1 MSIKPIPAVFHAASM
16 SIMAYGFMSLGTI
29 TADEW
34 ISKQTGGHWQFLTI
48 LGLAAAWITI
58 ALSLL
63 GDLFPSF
70 QTAAWITIA
79 LSLLG
84 DLFPSFQSINGIK
97 RSLLM
102 ISLPVSVIVSGIYW
116 TLMLAFPHLI
126 LPPVEAPLEPVE
138 PSSAPEAP
146 QFYRIPLKM
155 DLALHLAPSASLILD
170 FFVLERKYTTRQLK
184 TQAPFLAAL
193 AAASYATWAEY
204 CASKNGAFPYPFLT
218 ISPFHIR
225 VVIYGVTTLL
235 AYLSLL
241 GLNSVHPRRAL
252 ATGVDAIQKPLSPK
266 AFSN

>member
-16 SIMAYGFMSLGTI
+16 SIMAYGFVSLGTI
-29 TADEW
+29 ASDEW

-63 GDLFPSF
+63 GDLFPS
-70 QTAAWITIA
+70 
-79 LSLLG
+79 S
-84 DLFPSFQSINGIK
+84 QSINGVK

-102 ISLPVSVIVSGIYW
+102 ISLPVSIIVSGIYW

-126 LPPVEAPLEPVE
+126 LPPIEAPLEPVE

-155 DLALHLAPSASLILD
+155 DLALHLAPSVSLIVD

-184 TQAPFLAAL
+184 AQAPLLAILAAI
-193 AAASYATWAEY
+193 SYATWAEY

-241 GLNSVHPRRAL
+241 VLNSVHPRSAL
-252 ATGVDAIQKPLSPK
+252 ATGVDAIQKPVSPK